1 MANQNKPLGS
11 VNAIETYNIPSELP
25 MLVSSEVVI
34 YPLMAAP
41 LLLEDEQGAKAVEAA
56 VSAGH
61 KVVAIFGQLES
72 ADKMGNEIL
81 REHLYPV
88 GTAIYIA
95 RSART
100 SDGRLQVLAQG
111 MGRIG
116 LTDVLQTNPF
126 PLARVQKLRTVV
138 EKNVALEALGRNVF
152 GQFKKAV
159 ALAPNV
165 PKEIV
170 GALDALPEMEYK
182 ADFIASQLNVG
193 FDDQQKVLGELDL
206 FSRLQTINQFLN
218 YEVEILEMRQKIH
231 SEAAGSMEDAQ
242 REYFLRQQ
250 LKAIQDEL
258 GDGADTG
265 ADIEDLRAQIEAAG
279 MPEEAKKEAERE
291 LKRMT
296 RLTEASPE
304 YSVAR
309 SYLDWMVELPWQK
322 KTEDQMDVKKAERI
336 LEADHYGLEKPK
348 ERILEYLSV
357 QNLKKDMR
365 GPILLLVGPPGTGKT
380 SLGRS
385 VARALGREFV
395 RMSLGG
401 VRDESEIRGHRRTY
415 IGSMPGRIIQG
426 LRRAGTKNP
435 VFMLDEIDKLGAD
448 FRGDP
453 SAALLEVLD
462 PQQNNSFVDHYLD
475 VPFDLSDVLFVATAN
490 SLHTIPPALMDRM
503 EVLEVS
509 GYTEAEK
516 LEIARKYLVKR
527 QVSEHGLTAKKLSF
541 DKAAILEVIQYY
553 TREAGL
559 RNLEREIGTITRKV
573 ARKFA
578 QGRRR
583 KVRVQQKDVAEY
595 LGARRYRHDVA
606 EEAHEVGVAAG
617 LAWTP
622 VGGDVLFVEASVLP
636 GKGGLKLTG
645 QVGDVMKESAQA
657 AMTYV
662 RSRWDALG
670 LSENFN
676 EKKDVHIHVP
686 AGAVPKD
693 GPSAGITMTTVL
705 ASVFTNRPIRKDV
718 AMTGEVTLRGKVMP
732 IGGVRDK
739 VLAAHRAGVKTVI
752 LPEDNRKDVS
762 DIPDS
767 VRKGLRLVFV
777 SHMDQVLDTALLKR
791 PRKPQLVPVLSAN

>member
-1 MANQNKPLGS
+1 MAKNEKPLG
-11 VNAIETYNIPSELP
+11 NPGAIEAYSIPSELP

-41 LLLEDEQGAKAVEAA
+41 LLLEDEHGAKAVEAA
-56 VSAGH
+56 VDAGH

-72 ADKMGNEIL
+72 ADEIGDDIR
-81 REHLYPV
+81 REHLFPV
-88 GTAIYIA
+88 GTAVYIA
-95 RSART
+95 RTART
-100 SDGRLQVLAQG
+100 PDGRLQVLVQG

-116 LTDVLQTNPF
+116 LEDVLQTKPF
-126 PLARVQKLRTVV
+126 AVARVKKLKTEI
-138 EKNVALEALGRNVF
+138 EKNVELEALGRNVF

-170 GALDALPEMEYK
+170 GALDALPDMEHK
-182 ADFIASQLNVG
+182 GDFIASQLNVG
-193 FDDQQKVLGELDL
+193 FDEQQKVLGELNL
-206 FSRLQTINQFLN
+206 FRRLQLVNQFLN
-218 YEVEILEMRQKIH
+218 HEVEILELRQKIN
-231 SEAAGSMEDAQ
+231 SEATGSMEEAQ

-265 ADIEDLRAQIEAAG
+265 ADIEDLREKIEMAG

-291 LKRMT
+291 LNRMV
-296 RLTEASPE
+296 RMAEASAE
-304 YSVAR
+304 YSVSR
-309 SYLDWMVELPWQK
+309 TYLDWMVDLPWQK
-322 KTEDQMDVKKAERI
+322 RTDDQLEVKKAERI
-336 LEADHYGLEKPK
+336 LEADHYGLDKPK

-357 QNLKKDMR
+357 RHLKKDMR

-385 VARALGREFV
+385 VARALNREFV

-415 IGSMPGRIIQG
+415 VGSLPGRIIQG

-475 VPFDLSDVLFVATAN
+475 VPFDLSEVLFVATAN

-516 LEIARKYLVKR
+516 VEIARKYLVKR
-527 QVSEHGLTAKKLSF
+527 QISEHGLTAKKVSF

-578 QGRRR
+578 EGRRR
-583 KVRVQQKDVAEY
+583 KVRVQQKDVSEY
-595 LGARRYRHDVA
+595 LGPRRYRHEVA

-622 VGGDVLFVEASVLP
+622 VGGDVLFVEASVVP
-636 GKGGLKLTG
+636 GKGGLNLTG

-662 RSRWDALG
+662 RSRWESLG
-670 LSENFN
+670 LDVNFN
-676 EKKDVHIHVP
+676 EKKDVHVHVP

-693 GPSAGITMTTVL
+693 GPSAGITMATVL

-718 AMTGEVTLRGKVMP
+718 AMTGEVTLRGKVLP

-739 VLAAHRAGVKTVI
+739 VLAAHRAGAKTVI
-752 LPEDNRKDVS
+752 LPEDNRKDVHE
-762 DIPDS
+762 IPDS

-777 SHMDQVLDTALLKR
+777 SHMDQVLDTALFKR
-791 PRKPQLVPVLSAN
+791 ARKPQLAPVLSAN

>member
-1 MANQNKPLGS
+1 MASPDK
-11 VNAIETYNIPSELP
+11 
-25 MLVSSEVVI
+25 
-34 YPLMAAP
+34 
-41 LLLEDEQGAKAVEAA
+41 
-56 VSAGH
+56 
-61 KVVAIFGQLES
+61 KVGKIR
-72 ADKMGNEIL
+72 
-81 REHLYPV
+81 REFLYPM

-100 SDGRLQVLAQG
+100 PDGRLQVLAQG

-116 LTDVLQTNPF
+116 LEDVLQTEPIR
-126 PLARVQKLRTVV
+126 LARVKKLRTVV
-138 EKNVALEALGRNVF
+138 EKSVDLEALSRNVS

-170 GALDALPEMEYK
+170 GALDGLPEMEHK
-182 ADFIASQLNVG
+182 ADFIASQLNVP
-193 FDDQQKVLGELDL
+193 FEDQQKILGELNL
-206 FSRLQTINQFLN
+206 YQRLKTINQFLN
-218 YEVEILEMRQKIH
+218 YEVEILEIRQKIH
-231 SEAAGSMEDAQ
+231 SEAAGSMEEAQ

-258 GDGADTG
+258 GDKTDSG
-265 ADIEDLRAQIEAAG
+265 ADIDDLRAQIEAVG
-279 MPEEAKKEAERE
+279 MSEEAKKEAERE
-291 LKRMT
+291 LNRMV
-296 RLTEASPE
+296 RMTEASPE
-304 YSVAR
+304 YSVSR
-309 SYLDWMVELPWQK
+309 TYLDWMVQLPWQK
-322 KTEDQMDVKKAERI
+322 KTKDQLDIKKAERI
-336 LEADHYGLEKPK
+336 LDADHYGLEKPK

-357 QNLKKDMR
+357 QSLKKNMR

-401 VRDESEIRGHRRTY
+401 VRDEAEIRGHRRTY
-415 IGSMPGRIIQG
+415 IGSLPGRVIQG

-435 VFMLDEIDKLGAD
+435 VFMLDELDKLGSD

-462 PQQNNSFVDHYLD
+462 PAQNNTFVDHYLD
-475 VPFDLSDVLFVATAN
+475 VPFDLSEVLFIATAN
-490 SLHTIPPALMDRM
+490 SLHTIPPALMDRL
-503 EVLEVS
+503 EILEVS

-527 QVSEHGLTAKKLSF
+527 QVSDHGLTNKKLSF
-541 DKAAILEVIQYY
+541 DLAALLEVIQYY

-559 RNLEREIGTITRKV
+559 RNVDREIGTIARKV

-578 QGRRR
+578 EGRRR
-583 KVRVQQKDVAEY
+583 KVRVQQQDVKTY
-595 LGARRYRHDVA
+595 LGPRRYRHEVT
-606 EEAHEVGVAAG
+606 EEDHEVGVAAG

-622 VGGDVLFVEASVLP
+622 VGGDVLFVEASVVP

-645 QVGDVMKESAQA
+645 QVGDVMKESAEA

-662 RSRWDALG
+662 RSRWDSLN
-670 LSENFN
+670 LVENFN
-676 EKKDVHIHVP
+676 EKHDVHIHVP

-693 GPSAGITMTTVL
+693 GPSAGITMATVL
-705 ASVFTNRPIRKDV
+705 ASVFTKRPIRRDV

-732 IGGVRDK
+732 VGGVRDK

-752 LPEDNRKDVS
+752 LPDGNRN
-762 DIPDS
+762 DISEIPES
-767 VRKGLRLVFV
+767 VRKGLKLVFA
-777 SHMDQVLDTALLKR
+777 SHMDQVLETALFKR
-791 PRKPQLVPVLSAN
+791 PRKPPIGQPVNSN

>member
-1 MANQNKPLGS
+1 MAKQDKPLGS
-11 VNAIETYNIPSELP
+11 VSAIETYSIPSELP
-25 MLVSSEVVI
+25 IVVSSEVVI

-41 LLLEDEQGAKAVEAA
+41 LLLEDEGGAKAIEAA
-56 VSAGH
+56 VEAGH
-61 KVVAIFGQLES
+61 KVVAIFGQLATAEPV
-72 ADKMGNEIL
+72 DKEIQQ
-81 REHLYPV
+81 EHLYPV
-88 GTAIYIA
+88 GTAMYVA
-95 RSART
+95 RAART

-111 MGRIG
+111 MGRVG
-116 LTDVLQTNPF
+116 LEDILQSNPF
-126 PLARVQKLRTVV
+126 PIARVKKLQTVV
-138 EKNVALEALGRNVF
+138 KNGVELEALGRNVF

-165 PKEIV
+165 PKEII
-170 GALDALPEMEYK
+170 GALDALPDMDYK

-193 FDDQQKVLGELDL
+193 FEDQQKVLGELDL
-206 FSRLQTINQFLN
+206 FRRLQTINQFLN

-258 GDGADTG
+258 GDGFDV
-265 ADIEDLRAQIEAAG
+265 DDDVEELREKIESAG
-279 MPEEAKKEAERE
+279 LPDEAKKEADRE
-291 LKRMT
+291 LKRMA
-296 RLTEASPE
+296 RMSEASPE
-304 YSVAR
+304 YSVSR
-309 SYLDWMVELPWQK
+309 TYLDWMAELPWQK
-322 KTEDQMDVKKAERI
+322 KTVDRLVVKKAERI
-336 LEADHYGLEKPK
+336 LDADHYGLEKPK
-348 ERILEYLSV
+348 DRILEYLSV

-365 GPILLLVGPPGTGKT
+365 GPILLLAGPPGTGKT

-401 VRDESEIRGHRRTY
+401 IRDESEIRGHRRTY
-415 IGSMPGRIIQG
+415 VGSLPGRIIQG

-435 VFMLDEIDKLGAD
+435 VMMLDEIDKLGAD

-462 PQQNNSFVDHYLD
+462 PEQNNSFVDHYLD
-475 VPFDLSDVLFVATAN
+475 VPFDLSEVLFVATAN

-541 DKAAILEVIQYY
+541 DKAAILEIIQYY

-559 RNLEREIGTITRKV
+559 RNLEREIGTVTRKV

-595 LGARRYRHDVA
+595 LGARRHRHEVA
-606 EEAHEVGVAAG
+606 EEEHEVGVAAG

-662 RSRWDALG
+662 RSRWDSLG
-670 LSENFN
+670 LDENFN
-676 EKKDVHIHVP
+676 EKKEVHIHVP

-752 LPEDNRKDVS
+752 LPEDNRNDVS
-762 DIPDS
+762 EIPDS

-777 SHMDQVLDTALLKR
+777 SH
-791 PRKPQLVPVLSAN
+791 